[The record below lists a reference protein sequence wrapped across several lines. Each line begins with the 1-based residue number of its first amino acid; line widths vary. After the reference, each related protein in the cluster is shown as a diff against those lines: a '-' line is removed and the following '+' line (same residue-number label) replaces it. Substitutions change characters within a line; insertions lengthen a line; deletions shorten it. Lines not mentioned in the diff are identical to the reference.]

1 MGDLHN
7 EVIALTQAL
16 IRIDTTN
23 GNETEAARLLADY
36 LTDAGVDCEFVARD
50 PARANLI
57 AKIAGHDPDA
67 ESLAF
72 VGHLDVVPA
81 DPRDWSH
88 PPFAAE
94 INDEGYLFGRG
105 AVDMKNEVAARVVAM
120 AELARAD
127 FRPRGDL
134 WLIMVADEEDG
145 IADVGMRWLL
155 ESRPDL
161 RPDLAINEGG
171 GSRYELANGRTV
183 AELSIGDKGTQPA
196 RVVALGEAGHAS
208 MPTLGDNAVPH
219 LGTLLT
225 RVGQGAPRPVVSPL
239 LQHTLAVLLGRE
251 VVNLDADVA
260 EAAALHPLL
269 THVLPPLGGLTLAP
283 TMLGGSAARNV
294 MPARAWMDLDCRLL
308 PGTTRA
314 EVEAEVRYRLG
325 DDVPFEIEWPD
336 QLVPGSV
343 SLPEGRLPSAI
354 AEFLAA
360 EDPDAILL
368 PLLCTGY
375 TDSSF
380 LRIVGETA
388 AYGFSPFLSTPATVI
403 AAGYHNA
410 NERVH
415 VDDLLLSVRFHIDLA
430 RRLLTSPDTQT
441 SRPGVTGLP
450 TPPSQDAAASGA
462 VPPSPYS

>member
-1 MGDLHN
+1 MIDLHQQ
-7 EVIALTQAL
+7 VIELAQRL

-23 GNETEAARLLADY
+23 GNETEAARLLAAY
-36 LTDAGVDCEFVARD
+36 LVDAGVDCELIAKD
-50 PARANLI
+50 PARANLVARI
-57 AKIAGHDPDA
+57 PGSDSEF

-72 VGHLDVVPA
+72 IGHLDVVPA
-81 DPRDWSH
+81 DPRDWLY

-94 INDEGYLFGRG
+94 ITDEGYLFGRG

-120 AELARAD
+120 AELARNG
-127 FRPRGDL
+127 FRPLGDL
-134 WLIMVADEEDG
+134 WLILVADEEDG

-155 ESRPDL
+155 ESRPDI

-171 GSRYELANGRTV
+171 GSRYELTNGRTV
-183 AELSIGDKGTQPA
+183 VELSIGEKGTQPV

-225 RVGQGAPRPVVSPL
+225 RIGKGTPHPAESPL
-239 LQHTLAVLLGRE
+239 LEHTLAVLLGRE
-251 VVNLDADVA
+251 VANPEADVA

-269 THVLPPLGGLTLAP
+269 THLLPPLRGMTMAP

-294 MPARAWMDLDCRLL
+294 MPARAWVDLDCRIL

-314 EVEAEVRYRLG
+314 EVESEVRSQLG
-325 DDVPFEIEWPD
+325 QDVAFAIEWPD
-336 QLVPGSV
+336 KLVPGSA
-343 SLPEGRLPSAI
+343 SAPDGRLPRAI
-354 AEFLAA
+354 AEFLKT
-360 EDPDAILL
+360 EDPSAILL

-380 LRIVGETA
+380 LRLAGRTA
-388 AYGFSPFLSTPATVI
+388 AYGFSPFLSTPADVI

-415 VDDLLLSVRFHIDLA
+415 VDDLLLSVRFHIGLA
-430 RRLLTSPDTQT
+430 HRLLT
-441 SRPGVTGLP
+441 
-450 TPPSQDAAASGA
+450 
-462 VPPSPYS
+462 